1 MTATSQRRAPCSA
14 IHRDGNATIN
24 IVPLLDV
31 LLVLV
36 AVLLLLTPF
45 MAKSIGVDLPASTS
59 GEVMT
64 QDSSITLEV
73 RADGTVWTDGA
84 EVVWETLYQKM
95 SGSTTAKI
103 FADKSATFMAIAQVM
118 DKLAAH
124 DIHNIQFAVK
134 D

>member
-1 MTATSQRRAPCSA
+1 MNRKHLLRRHAA
-14 IHRDGNATIN
+14 AAEIN
-24 IVPLLDV
+24 IIPLLDV

-45 MAKSIGVDLPASTS
+45 MAKSINVDLPAASS
-59 GEVMT
+59 GAVMT
-64 QDSSITLEV
+64 QDSAITLEIHG
-73 RADGTVWTDGA
+73 DGTVWTEGHVVTDWTALYAKMKGA
-84 EVVWETLYQKM
+84 
-95 SGSTTAKI
+95 TAARV
-103 FADKSATFMAIAQVM
+103 FADKGTAFVVVTGVL